1 MSHTWGSTGSGRVG
15 TEQSG
20 VGTREAV
27 KVRRKC
33 DSGECVGAKVS
44 VALKWLRI
52 PRPSRGAGQARITR
66 KEWEK
71 NCPARIQGS
80 DKVLSGEKQ
89 VPSTPIT
96 EIGERNVRLE

>member
-20 VGTREAV
+20 VGTCEAV

-44 VALKWLRI
+44 VAPKRLRI
-52 PRPSRGAGQARITR
+52 SLSGKGAGLAGITR
-66 KEWEK
+66 KE
-71 NCPARIQGS
+71 
-80 DKVLSGEKQ
+80 
-89 VPSTPIT
+89 
-96 EIGERNVRLE
+96 